1 MTRTVAAGGAALAL
15 ALGTAACG
23 GDDGRAEVPASASL
37 APADSPVFAEATVRP
52 EGDQAEAADSALSKL
67 LNTDDPGAFLVEQLD
82 NALQEDE
89 SGIAYSE
96 DVEPWLGENAGLFF
110 TTFADEPDGAAVLEV
125 TDQGAA
131 EAAVDKIERSEGSP
145 GTDEF
150 YEGVEYTRYEEDS
163 AVGFVDSFLVAGTEA
178 GFRASVDASGGEA
191 LADDDAYTEELGT
204 APDDT
209 LATLYA
215 NVPAVLDRLVE
226 DGEISERQRQE
237 TEERVGA
244 PVQGP
249 ALATLTAAEDDV
261 AVQVAAAAG
270 DTPEPEESPLLREL
284 PADSWLAFGVDDL
297 GEHLSDSFESLELSG
312 GATRFDLDEA
322 TEELLGLRLSELTS
336 WIGDVGGYASGTSIF
351 GLGTALELETTDE
364 ESSAATLDSL
374 RRSLSRIRSLRI
386 EPLDG
391 DSGFTVS
398 PSDAPVQIAVVQREG
413 RVVAGLGEKSI
424 DAVLEPDE
432 TLDGS
437 DAFGSATNALGDDF
451 AASFFLDFEP
461 MLELFESTGA
471 NDDPGFQSAK
481 PYLDPLDYV
490 VTGQGREDD
499 QSVMRLVLGLR

>member
-1 MTRTVAAGGAALAL
+1 VTRTVAAGGAALAL
-15 ALGTAACG
+15 ALGAAACG
-23 GDDGRAEVPASASL
+23 GGDDSGAEVPASASL
-37 APADSPVFAEATVRP
+37 APADAPVFAEATVRP
-52 EGDQAEAADSALSKL
+52 EGDQAEATDSVLSKL
-67 LNTDDPGAFLVEQLD
+67 LNTHDPGAFLVEQLD

-110 TTFADEPDGAAVLEV
+110 ITFADEADGAAVLEV

-131 EAAVDKIERSEGSP
+131 EAAVDKIERSEGSR
-145 GTDEF
+145 GTDAF
-150 YEGVEYTRYEEDS
+150 YEDIEYTRYEGDS

-178 GFRASVDASGGEA
+178 GFRAAVDASGGEA
-191 LADDDAYTEELGT
+191 LAADDAYTDELGT

-249 ALATLTAAEDDV
+249 ALATLTAAEDEV

-312 GATRFDLDEA
+312 AARFDLDEA

-398 PSDAPVQIAVVQREG
+398 PADAPVQIVVVQREG

-471 NDDPGFQSAK
+471 DDDPGFQSAK
-481 PYLDPLDYV
+481 PHLDPLDYV
-490 VTGQGREDD
+490 VTGQRHEDD